1 MGSHHEGPPAFV
13 LPLQRRLA
21 IAADYLRAG
30 APPAGFADARYS
42 AAMAASPNTRKFLD
56 ALPDGAKVTVKLEDG
71 TEVIGVYRGID
82 DGGEV
87 LVDDG
92 AGVATAHVALDTVEN
107 VLMDVS
113 TSGPE

>member
-1 MGSHHEGPPAFV
+1 VGSHHEGPPAFV
-13 LPLQRRLA
+13 LQRRFA

-30 APPAGFADARYS
+30 AAPAGSADARYS
-42 AAMAASPNTRKFLD
+42 AAMAVSPNTRKFLD

-71 TEVIGVYRGID
+71 SEIAGAYRGTDD
-82 DGGEV
+82 DGEI

-92 AGVATAHVALDTVEN
+92 AGVATAHVALDKVEN

-113 TSGPE
+113 SGGDE